1 MSEAAPGNARPGEQV
16 EDHVPLEGIR
26 ETIELVV
33 TSHGGE
39 LLPAPAPDAVAFRL
53 PIRQGIGA
61 SGEIRGTIRWEG
73 DPRDGVVR
81 VVSDGEIT
89 RPRWSHV
96 AILVAGTIGS
106 LLFILWP
113 FYPALGPASWVGGA
127 LAFAAYFL
135 TLRRTHGGTLAR
147 LLGNIADAQREG

>member
-1 MSEAAPGNARPGEQV
+1 MTDLSGGGERPGELI

-33 TSHGGE
+33 SSHGGE
-39 LLPAPAPDAVAFRL
+39 VTSASAPDALEFRL
-53 PIRQGIGA
+53 PVRQGIGA

-73 DPRDGVVR
+73 DPRDGLVR
-81 VVSDGEIT
+81 VASDGAIT
-89 RPRWSHV
+89 RPRWSHI

-147 LLGNIADAQREG
+147 LLGNIADAQREE

>member
-1 MSEAAPGNARPGEQV
+1 MSDAAVEHV

-26 ETIELVV
+26 ETIEMVV
-33 TSHGGE
+33 ASHGGE
-39 LLPAPAPDAVAFRL
+39 VLEEPRGGDAVAFLL
-53 PIRQGIGA
+53 PLRQGIGA
-61 SGEIRGTIRWEG
+61 SGAIRGTIRWEG
-73 DPRDGVVR
+73 DPADGVLR
-81 VVSDGEIT
+81 IVSDGEIA
-89 RPRWSHV
+89 RPRWSHI

-135 TLRRTHGGTLAR
+135 TLRRTHGGVLAR
-147 LLGNIADAQREG
+147 LLGNIADAQRES

>member
-1 MSEAAPGNARPGEQV
+1 MTEPATGEHV

-26 ETIELVV
+26 ETIEMVV
-33 TSHGGE
+33 SSHGGDVLE
-39 LLPAPAPDAVAFRL
+39 ASEPDAVAFRL
-53 PIRQGIGA
+53 PVRQGIGA

-73 DPRDGVVR
+73 DPAAGVVR
-81 VVSDGEIT
+81 INAEGEVT
-89 RPRWSHV
+89 RPRASQI

-135 TLRRTHGGTLAR
+135 TLRRSPGGILAR
-147 LLGNIADAQREG
+147 LLGNIADAQRD

>member
-1 MSEAAPGNARPGEQV
+1 MTDASDSDARPGELV

-33 TSHGGE
+33 SSHGGE
-39 LLPAPAPDAVAFRL
+39 VTPASAADALGFRL

-73 DPRDGVVR
+73 DPGDGVVR
-81 VVSDGEIT
+81 IASDGEIT
-89 RPRWSHV
+89 RPRWSHI
-96 AILVAGTIGS
+96 AILVAGAIGS

>member
-1 MSEAAPGNARPGEQV
+1 MTESAAGEPRVGEHV

-26 ETIELVV
+26 ETIEMVV
-33 TSHGGE
+33 TSHGGAV
-39 LLPAPAPDAVAFRL
+39 LDAAGANAVGFRL

-61 SGEIRGTIRWEG
+61 SGEIHGTIRWEG
-73 DPRDGVVR
+73 DPADGILRITSDGDVVR
-81 VVSDGEIT
+81 
-89 RPRWSHV
+89 PRASHI
-96 AILVAGTIGS
+96 AILVAGAVGS

-147 LLGNIADAQREG
+147 LLGNIADVQRDS